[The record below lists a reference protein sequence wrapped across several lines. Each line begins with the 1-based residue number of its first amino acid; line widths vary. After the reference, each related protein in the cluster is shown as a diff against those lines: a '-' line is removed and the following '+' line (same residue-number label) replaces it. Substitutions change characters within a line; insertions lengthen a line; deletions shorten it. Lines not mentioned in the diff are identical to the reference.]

1 MNKKKKKKNFCL
13 SYRETLPTRSID
25 VDLTFIVDEQRS
37 SIKNVLE
44 TNNNSSSG
52 SGIRKG
58 TKRTRIYVCGSI
70 GSTRDRSTLYTF
82 VISTFGK
89 NFNRAWF
96 FSILGL
102 RETCICAFSRF
113 FPSHWSA
120 YTPSDID
127 TGSRK
132 VATHSSYAT
141 VIYNKLEIGPN
152 IKMLWYKISTKMLG
166 CYSRFIN
173 TWEKFTGMKYLF
185 RFAQYFHMGI

>member
-58 TKRTRIYVCGSI
+58 TERTRIYVCGSI
-70 GSTRDRSTLYTF
+70 GSTRDRSMLYTF

-89 NFNRAWF
+89 NFNHDF
-96 FSILGL
+96 FLFLVYVKLAFVRFHDFFLLTDPLILL
-102 RETCICAFSRF
+102 
-113 FPSHWSA
+113 
-120 YTPSDID
+120 
-127 TGSRK
+127 
-132 VATHSSYAT
+132 
-141 VIYNKLEIGPN
+141 L
-152 IKMLWYKISTKMLG
+152 IST
-166 CYSRFIN
+166 RDR
-173 TWEKFTGMKYLF
+173 EK
-185 RFAQYFHMGI
+185 

>member
-13 SYRETLPTRSID
+13 SYRETRPTRSID

-70 GSTRDRSTLYTF
+70 GSTRDRSMLYTF

-89 NFNRAWF
+89 ILIVHDF
-96 FSILGL
+96 FLFLVYVKLAFVRFHDFFLLTDPLILL
-102 RETCICAFSRF
+102 
-113 FPSHWSA
+113 
-120 YTPSDID
+120 
-127 TGSRK
+127 
-132 VATHSSYAT
+132 
-141 VIYNKLEIGPN
+141 L
-152 IKMLWYKISTKMLG
+152 IST
-166 CYSRFIN
+166 RDR
-173 TWEKFTGMKYLF
+173 EK
-185 RFAQYFHMGI
+185 